1 MNLSV
6 IKREYRKMSLSE
18 KEIDRDPYSQ
28 FHLWFRQASDAGIED
43 ASAMSLSTINVS
55 GFPSSRMVLL
65 KDLDEKGFTFF
76 TNYDSSKGKALKM
89 NNRVAL
95 LFYWKELE
103 RQVRVTGTAKK
114 ISRKD
119 SVAYFSSRP
128 FESRISAVISPQ
140 SQVIPDR
147 IWLENRWNEVQEKFR
162 RANPVIP
169 DTWGG
174 YRVKPV
180 EFEFFQGREHRLHD
194 RIRYR
199 QFKGGWVLERLA
211 P

>member
-1 MNLSV
+1 MNFSG
-6 IKREYRKMSLSE
+6 IRREYRKMYLSE
-18 KEIDRDPYSQ
+18 EEIDRDPFRQ

-43 ASAMSLSTINVS
+43 VSAMSLSTINFS

-65 KDLDEKGFTFF
+65 KDFDEKGFTFF
-76 TNYDSSKGKALKM
+76 TNYDSSKGKELKM
-89 NNRVAL
+89 NNRAAL

-103 RQVRVTGTAKK
+103 RQVRVTGIAKK
-114 ISRKD
+114 IPRKD

-128 FESRISAVISPQ
+128 IESRISAVISPQ
-140 SQVIPDR
+140 SLVIPDR
-147 IWLENRWNEVQEKFR
+147 MWLDNRWNEVQEKFR
-162 RANPVIP
+162 RADPVIP
-169 DTWGG
+169 DGWGG
-174 YRVKPV
+174 FLVKPV

-199 QFKGGWVLERLA
+199 QFKGKWILERLA